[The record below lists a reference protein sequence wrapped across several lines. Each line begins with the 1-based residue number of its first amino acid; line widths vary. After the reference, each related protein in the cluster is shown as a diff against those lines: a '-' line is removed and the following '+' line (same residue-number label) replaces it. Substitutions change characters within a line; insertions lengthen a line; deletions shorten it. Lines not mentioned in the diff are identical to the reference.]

1 MNTTDLIAAKVA
13 GLPPIRQAEILRY
26 ILALGGEPSYIEP
39 HSLERTE
46 AILQRTWGA
55 WGRMSR
61 EEIDHSLA
69 AFRDEWER
77 DLPWPVIE
85 P

>member
-1 MNTTDLIAAKVA
+1 MKTTELIAAKVA
-13 GLPPIRQAEILRY
+13 GLRPIRQAEILRY
-26 ILALGGEPSYIEP
+26 IQGLDGEPSYIEP
-39 HSLERTE
+39 HAPERTE

-61 EEIDHSLA
+61 EDIDHSLA
-69 AFRDEWER
+69 ALRDEWER
-77 DLPWPVIE
+77 DLSWPVTE